1 MIHILDHLDEGIDT
15 IEFEL
20 HREESIPDINEKKNS
35 KRKYQLIY
43 DIIEK
48 FAASDMDV
56 ASVEIPSNLNERNK
70 MLLSQAMRT
79 AASING
85 VKTNKR
91 GDKIYLSKIN
101 KED

>member
-20 HREESIPDINEKKNS
+20 HREKSIPNISVKNS
-35 KRKYQLIY
+35 KRKHQSTY
-43 DIIEK
+43 DIVEK

-56 ASVEIPSNLNERNK
+56 ASVEIPSDLNERNK
-70 MLLSQAMRT
+70 MLLYQAIRT
-79 AASING
+79 AASINS
-85 VKTNKR
+85 VKINKR